1 MLHKLKYFKY
11 YSNLLYDNWTQPK
24 ETYAQHGED
33 ILIEKLFPKGIG
45 SFIDIGANDGVLFS
59 NTYKFAKI
67 GARGLCVEPSRSA
80 FRKLRLNHLFHKDI
94 ICLHAAI
101 SKQNGMIF
109 LKEDGYESTLSKVT
123 TKRSRD
129 CTEVQSKTFDSILKK
144 YPEFKL
150 VDLLSVD
157 VEGHEGEV
165 FDGLKTE
172 NFSAKLIIIESDKSE
187 TDRLLSID
195 SLQNYQPLLMNE
207 INTILVNK
215 SYHIPI
221 PKNIPKGFYQC

>member
-1 MLHKLKYFKY
+1 M
-11 YSNLLYDNWTQPK
+11 
-24 ETYAQHGED
+24 
-33 ILIEKLFPKGIG
+33 
-45 SFIDIGANDGVLFS
+45 
-59 NTYKFAKI
+59 
-67 GARGLCVEPSRSA
+67 
-80 FRKLRLNHLFHKDI
+80 
-94 ICLHAAI
+94 
-101 SKQNGMIF
+101 
-109 LKEDGYESTLSKVT
+109 
-123 TKRSRD
+123 
-129 CTEVQSKTFDSILKK
+129 
-144 YPEFKL
+144 

-172 NFSAKLIIIESDKSE
+172 NFSTKLIIIESDKSE

-221 PKNIPKGFYQC
+221 PLNIPEGFHQC